1 MLNGLVTCQRLG
13 FAGRRRH
20 LVGHALVRHP
30 LSESAM
36 STSLAIPC
44 PHCHALNRVPAERV
58 GEHPNCG
65 RCKRA
70 LFDGHPVELTTANFE
85 AITARGDLPLLVD
98 FWAPWCG
105 PCVGFAP
112 VFVQAAGKFEPRLR
126 LAKLD
131 TEAQPQLAQRFNI
144 RSIPTLVMLKQGR
157 EIARQSGALSAAQ
170 LQQFI
175 EGSLAR
181 G

>member
-1 MLNGLVTCQRLG
+1 
-13 FAGRRRH
+13 
-20 LVGHALVRHP
+20 
-30 LSESAM
+30 M
-36 STSLAIPC
+36 STPLNIPC
-44 PHCHALNRVPAERV
+44 PHCGALNRVPSERI
-58 GEHPNCG
+58 GEQPTCG

-70 LFDGHPVELTTANFE
+70 LFDGHPAELTATNFD
-85 AITARGDLPLLVD
+85 AVAGRGDLPVLVD

-112 VFVQAAGKFEPRLR
+112 VFVQAASKFEPRLR

-144 RSIPTLVMLKQGR
+144 RSIPTLIMLRHGR
-157 EIARQSGALSAAQ
+157 EIARQSGALNAAQ

-175 EGSLAR
+175 DRALAQA
-181 G
+181 

>member
-1 MLNGLVTCQRLG
+1 MN
-13 FAGRRRH
+13 A
-20 LVGHALVRHP
+20 P
-30 LSESAM
+30 L
-36 STSLAIPC
+36 TIPC
-44 PHCHALNRVPAERV
+44 PHCGALNRVPGERA

-70 LFDGHPVELTTANFE
+70 LFEGHPAELTTANFD
-85 AITARGDLPLLVD
+85 AIAARGDLPVLVD

-112 VFVQAAGKFEPRLR
+112 VFVQAAAGFEP
-126 LAKLD
+126 
-131 TEAQPQLAQRFNI
+131 
-144 RSIPTLVMLKQGR
+144 
-157 EIARQSGALSAAQ
+157 Q

-175 EGSLAR
+175 ENSLAS